1 MVTLADK
8 MRAVQGQLPP
18 VKITVFT
25 TGEERLYTF
34 TKLKRKE
41 CHETLYNLVKPL
53 ITIVKTFIENVKG
66 PDGKPIDLEKLAEK
80 KEGKDEDIDL
90 ISFKGL
96 DMNLVGQV
104 FDSIPFDQFWLLAS
118 KLLRNVVIDGVPID
132 DFEKED
138 ENSAGYYDDKQVELI
153 QAVYTSAM
161 VNYPFLSGFLKKG
174 KKSKDSNQSE
184 GKSTK

>member
-1 MVTLADK
+1 MVTLANQ

-25 TGEERLYTF
+25 TGEERLYVF

-41 CHETLYNLVKPL
+41 CQETLYNLVKPL
-53 ITIVKTFIENVKG
+53 IAVVKTLIENAKDA
-66 PDGKPIDLEKLAEK
+66 DGNPIDLEKIDPEK
-80 KEGKDEDIDL
+80 PDL

-96 DMNLVGQV
+96 DISLVGQV
-104 FDSIPFDQFWLLAS
+104 FDTIPFDRFWLLAS
-118 KLLRNVVIDGVPID
+118 KLLKNVVIDGAPID
-132 DFEKED
+132 DFEDTES
-138 ENSAGYYDDKQVELI
+138 NSAGYYDDKQVELI

-184 GKSTK
+184 GKSTR